1 MTATHLPQGLLMA
14 FGERLTKLRKQRAL
28 TQQALADKA
37 GMHVVQ
43 IRRYETDASQPSLEA
58 IRKLATAL
66 SVSADALVFDEDE
79 RGPADDNLKLQ
90 FEAVAQLSPDER
102 KTIQT
107 VIDGILLMHDA
118 KRYTQRDQQAN

>member
-1 MTATHLPQGLLMA
+1 
-14 FGERLTKLRKQRAL
+14 
-28 TQQALADKA
+28 
-37 GMHVVQ
+37 
-43 IRRYETDASQPSLEA
+43 
-58 IRKLATAL
+58 
-66 SVSADALVFDEDE
+66 LVFDEDE

-118 KRYTQRDQQAN
+118 KRYTQRDQPAS

>member
-1 MTATHLPQGLLMA
+1 MA

-37 GMHVVQ
+37 SMHVVQ

-58 IRKLATAL
+58 IRKLATSL

-118 KRYTQRDQQAN
+118 KRYTQRDQPAS